1 MRKVT
6 VPVDMTSEQKTLLGV
21 LSKRQLIYLLGG
33 GASLYLYVPFLWR
46 LFAPF
51 NSVVA
56 FFICLILAIPTV
68 VGVIAFAFIYKEKQH
83 MYLDKF
89 LLIKMRSRSEKGKWR
104 KGYEPT
110 TWVKETL

>member
-33 GASLYLYVPFLWR
+33 GAALYIYVPFFWGIFSPINAIVGFL
-46 LFAPF
+46 
-51 NSVVA
+51 
-56 FFICLILAIPTV
+56 ICILSALPTV
-68 VGVIAFAFIYKEKQH
+68 LGVLAFAFIYKEKQH
-83 MYLDKF
+83 MYLDRY
-89 LLIKMRSRSEKGKWR
+89 LMIKMRSRSERGKWR

-110 TWVKETL
+110 NWTKENL

>member
-21 LSKRQLIYLLGG
+21 LSKRQLIYLLGS

-46 LFAPF
+46 LFAPIDA
-51 NSVVA
+51 VVA
-56 FFICLILAIPTV
+56 FFICLILALPTV
-68 VGVIAFAFIYKEKQH
+68 IGVIAFAFIYKEKQH
-83 MYLDKF
+83 MYLDRF

-104 KGYEPT
+104 KGYEAT
-110 TWVKETL
+110 TWAKENL

>member
-51 NSVVA
+51 NAAVA
-56 FFICLILAIPTV
+56 FF
-68 VGVIAFAFIYKEKQH
+68 
-83 MYLDKF
+83 YLLNF
-89 LLIKMRSRSEKGKWR
+89 SNTNSSSCNNVCFYL
-104 KGYEPT
+104 
-110 TWVKETL
+110 

>member
-46 LFAPF
+46 LFAPIDA
-51 NSVVA
+51 VVA
-56 FFICLILAIPTV
+56 FF
-68 VGVIAFAFIYKEKQH
+68 
-83 MYLDKF
+83 YLLNF
-89 LLIKMRSRSEKGKWR
+89 S
-104 KGYEPT
+104 T
-110 TWVKETL
+110 TDGNRCYNVCVYI

>member
-51 NSVVA
+51 NAAVA

-68 VGVIAFAFIYKEKQH
+68 VVVITFAFIYKEKQH
-83 MYLDKF
+83 MYLDKY
-89 LLIKMRSRSEKGKWR
+89 LLIKMRSRSEKR
-104 KGYEPT
+104 
-110 TWVKETL
+110 

>member
-46 LFAPF
+46 LFAPIDA
-51 NSVVA
+51 VVA
-56 FFICLILAIPTV
+56 
-68 VGVIAFAFIYKEKQH
+68 
-83 MYLDKF
+83 
-89 LLIKMRSRSEKGKWR
+89 
-104 KGYEPT
+104 
-110 TWVKETL
+110 